1 MGGTP
6 MRRVEVDAVVVVDVV
21 DAVVEVVVVAVEEVE
36 DDEVDVVVEGVGEV
50 DAWSNRLLASSSS
63 SST

>member
-6 MRRVEVDAVVVVDVV
+6 MRRVEVDAVVVDVV
-21 DAVVEVVVVAVEEVE
+21 DAVVEVVVVVAVEEVE

-63 SST
+63 T